1 MANFT
6 ETVWASQI
14 RKTTEDYILTHTLAE
29 VRDFIKEH
37 GEVEEDEGEYA
48 RFIPRDGKHKFVKG
62 KTYDM
67 CGSEFRYDEFIIT
80 EDGRVFLA
88 VSLMTNIEVIDVE
101 EEKAEEEEMEE
112 VVKAYHDGNIEVV
125 DIDEMLDVDEVE
137 FKEVEELKNAMSSN
151 VNVRFFYVPSLRII
165 CRYADC

>member
-29 VRDFIKEH
+29 VREFIKAH
-37 GEVEEDEGEYA
+37 GEVEEDDGEYA
-48 RFIPRDGKHKFVKG
+48 ILIPRGEHKIVKG

-67 CGSEFRYDEFIIT
+67 RGTEFKYDEFIIT

-88 VSLMTNIEVIDVE
+88 VSLRTNVEIIDVE
-101 EEKAEEEEMEE
+101 EE
-112 VVKAYHDGNIEVV
+112 
-125 DIDEMLDVDEVE
+125 
-137 FKEVEELKNAMSSN
+137 
-151 VNVRFFYVPSLRII
+151 
-165 CRYADC
+165 